1 MATTK
6 TLLLATAFA
15 TILSLPAFATEAT
28 PAAPSDLMEAPADL
42 GAQAPVAVEAAP
54 AMAPA
59 PDASAD
65 VATPEPTAIDA
76 VPAEAETP
84 VVDPATQTATPD
96 TPAPTVDTA
105 APAVTEEAPAVVAE
119 PAPAPAPKKAKPAKL
134 SALAKKYDLIGL
146 DTDKNKSLSK
156 AEFTANGFAND
167 KVFNRFDAD
176 NNGKLTNSEINA
188 YASVIEANS
197 KK

>member
-15 TILSLPAFATEAT
+15 TILSLPAQATEAT
-28 PAAPSDLMEAPADL
+28 PAAPSDLMAAPADL
-42 GAQAPVAVEAAP
+42 G
-54 AMAPA
+54 APA

-65 VATPEPTAIDA
+65 VATPEPTTIDA

-84 VVDPATQTATPD
+84 VVDPATQTATPE
-96 TPAPTVDTA
+96 TPAPAVDTA
-105 APAVTEEAPAVVAE
+105 APTIVEEAPAVVAE

-156 AEFTANGFAND
+156 SEFTANGFAND